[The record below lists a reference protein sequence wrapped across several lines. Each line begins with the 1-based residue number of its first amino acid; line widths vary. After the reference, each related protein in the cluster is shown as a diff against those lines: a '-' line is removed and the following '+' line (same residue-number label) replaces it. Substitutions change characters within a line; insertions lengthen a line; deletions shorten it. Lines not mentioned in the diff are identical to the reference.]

1 MPKPLADFVQSE
13 AHSGVV
19 LMAFA
24 IAAIV
29 WANSPWAAG
38 YFRLWQIPLN
48 LGLGDWTTSMSLHQ
62 WVNDGLMALFF
73 LLVGLE
79 IKRELLI
86 GELSSRSKAALPVI
100 AALGGMVVP
109 ALIYVAFNAGTR
121 TARGWGI
128 PMATDLAFALG
139 ALALLGT
146 RVPYPLKV
154 FLAAV
159 AIADDLGAVIVIAIF
174 YTSGLNWTA
183 VGAMALCLI
192 VLLGMNRAVVRTPLA
207 YAAVGLLLWIAT
219 LNSGIHATIAGVLL
233 AMFIPAK
240 VYLNPGEFASKA
252 QETLEDFE
260 GDTSLMNE
268 DRQTAIRDLEQAC
281 EKAQMPLERVE
292 DALGP
297 WVRFGVMPVFA
308 LANAG
313 VAFGGFAE
321 ALQTKVALGILLG
334 LVIGKPVGIML
345 AAWLSVRS
353 GLGALPAGVSWKQL
367 AGVGVLAGIGFT
379 MSLFIAN
386 LAFVDEPTLR
396 AIKVAILLASVVAGC
411 SGFGWLALASRST
424 AAAKAASVP

>member
-1 MPKPLADFVQSE
+1 
-13 AHSGVV
+13 
-19 LMAFA
+19 
-24 IAAIV
+24 
-29 WANSPWAAG
+29 
-38 YFRLWQIPLN
+38 
-48 LGLGDWTTSMSLHQ
+48 
-62 WVNDGLMALFF
+62 
-73 LLVGLE
+73 
-79 IKRELLI
+79 
-86 GELSSRSKAALPVI
+86 
-100 AALGGMVVP
+100 
-109 ALIYVAFNAGTR
+109 
-121 TARGWGI
+121 
-128 PMATDLAFALG
+128 MATDIAFALG

-146 RVPYPLKV
+146 RVPYSLKV

-192 VLLGMNRAVVRTPLA
+192 VLLGMNRAVVRAPLA
-207 YAAVGLLLWIAT
+207 YAGIGVLLWIAT

-252 QETLEDFE
+252 QHTLEDFD
-260 GDTSLMNE
+260 GDRTLMNE

-297 WVRFGVMPVFA
+297 WVRYGVMPVFA

-321 ALQTKVALGILLG
+321 ALQTKVALGVLLG
-334 LVIGKPVGIML
+334 LLIGKPIGITV
-345 AAWLSVRS
+345 ASWLSVRV

-367 AGVGVLAGIGFT
+367 IGVSVLAGIGFT

-386 LAFVDEPTLR
+386 LAFADEPTLR
-396 AIKVAILLASVVAGC
+396 AIKVAILLASVAAGTL
-411 SGFGWLALASRST
+411 GFAWLAFATERRVGRQ
-424 AAAKAASVP
+424 KPG